1 MTTNDH
7 AQEVLQAV
15 VISFRQRSW
24 RPRPYISRRV
34 SSCMALPTLALMISL
49 IAFAG
54 AARAQEELRRNI
66 STLCMRAFSDV
77 HIESYTLVHK
87 SWDETDIERVLDAE
101 IDRAVADTKQRT
113 SYGERFLSGWNQET
127 ARQLADSVAQLA
139 FTSPAVNREMK
150 HLAERITA
158 NLTRQLEPR
167 SRWAIERGLTSIQTY
182 LGSNYS
188 RHLVPVMERH
198 VKDMHLQ
205 LGPKF
210 SMGNVGDAAARHAVA
225 LSGITVIIASHIA
238 KKVLQQLTEKIFHR
252 IIGRFA
258 SRILGRVGTVAI
270 PVVGWLIGAGM
281 IVFDLVQGADGAL
294 PDIQK
299 ALKSHETKV
308 ELCNQVTIA
317 FEQELPTIMAETQE
331 DLATEVYNIWLSF
344 LGKYPAVLKL
354 TRESELFRT
363 EIVETTPAD
372 SANFNKL
379 AHLVE
384 VSLNAAGKE
393 EVVGLVARGILQKLK
408 LLPEESHVIILD
420 TGSPLVL
427 YQWSELAH
435 ERLMEVVRLG
445 LHRHIKPIDLDR
457 DQLSA
462 LLEIKDPISVGLLL
476 KLDLGEV
483 KTALRIFPAAQL
495 DRLLKLLSTD
505 AMKTMARYGH
515 NASRGVTEEFVRLLI
530 ADPRL
535 IRFIG
540 TDGMNQIFLAGGT
553 IDDLKSF
560 LYWQSAIRWIGLLIS
575 TVAVVIIS
583 LYFILTRWRK
593 RPLTGSMR

>member
-1 MTTNDH
+1 
-7 AQEVLQAV
+7 
-15 VISFRQRSW
+15 
-24 RPRPYISRRV
+24 
-34 SSCMALPTLALMISL
+34 MALPTLALMISL

-540 TDGMNQIFLAGGT
+540 TDGMNQIFLADGT